1 MRSNF
6 GVAPSRLIE
15 EMNLSVTFGPGFA
28 ADMHYVHQLHE
39 INNSELATL
48 ELSLVGAG
56 FGTEFGTED
65 LKVLNYR
72 QAMKAWDKD
81 QWKDVI
87 KNEFKRFE
95 TFNVFTT
102 VKRSEMPPGVKPIS
116 TTWAFKRKANGV
128 RRGRLN
134 ARGYEQV
141 DGVYYSAQDI
151 AAPVTNPFTVRTLLT
166 LLCMHPRWISK
177 IVDVEGA
184 FLQGKFE
191 NGEIIYSEVP
201 DGMEEYYG
209 AKNDWVLLMNV
220 PVYGTKQ
227 ASACFYKALVRKNK
241 NRGYKCSMFDD
252 RHHALF
258 HSSRWQTFMLCL
270 VGGRYNHL

>member
-116 TTWAFKRKANGV
+116 TTWAFKRKAMV
-128 RRGRLN
+128 
-134 ARGYEQV
+134 
-141 DGVYYSAQDI
+141 
-151 AAPVTNPFTVRTLLT
+151 
-166 LLCMHPRWISK
+166 
-177 IVDVEGA
+177 
-184 FLQGKFE
+184 
-191 NGEIIYSEVP
+191 
-201 DGMEEYYG
+201 
-209 AKNDWVLLMNV
+209 
-220 PVYGTKQ
+220 
-227 ASACFYKALVRKNK
+227 
-241 NRGYKCSMFDD
+241 
-252 RHHALF
+252 
-258 HSSRWQTFMLCL
+258 
-270 VGGRYNHL
+270 